1 MGAPRNGYPVWEGSL
16 PTSRTEHL
24 LFFILTQ
31 VSPSWVKG
39 VLLTSLFSN
48 TWKGEGLGLEPVI
61 CERNQEKWRQVTR
74 RQFSA
79 QIKPRTCFPVSCPQ
93 WDGLCCRWRV
103 PHLWIYTSRNC
114 VVTCLEC
121 HRGNALTVKFPSSSE
136 ILGIFP
142 RDLQISLCTKTFI
155 TVLFI
160 IPKEQKQPICLL
172 IGDLLSNY
180 IWEH

>member
-16 PTSRTEHL
+16 PTSCTEYL

-39 VLLTSLFSN
+39 VLLTSLFFN
-48 TWKGEGLGLEPVI
+48 MWKGEGLGLEPVI
-61 CERNQEKWRQVTR
+61 CEWKQEKWCQVTR
-74 RQFSA
+74 RQFLA

-93 WDGLCCRWRV
+93 WDGLCCGWRV
-103 PHLWIYTSRNC
+103 SHLWIYTSRNC

-121 HRGNALTVKFPSSSE
+121 HRGNALTVKFPSSSG

-160 IPKEQKQPICLL
+160 IPKEQKQPVYLL